1 MKRVFGVASLIAA
14 LSACGGSS
22 SSTPTTTPSPTPAP
36 APTTGPFQGTI
47 SGNSGQ
53 TGTLSVTIEAQVSGS
68 VHVAG
73 GTLTSLT
80 GTRDPSTN
88 DVNLSGGG
96 FTFAGRISGGVLAG
110 RYTSLNNSD
119 GAFSS
124 LNATNTTV
132 TTFCGTYGSPG
143 GESGI
148 YDVQVSTNGTAS
160 GDGISTT
167 TIHGGFLL
175 TGQLTG
181 TTLTMTQV
189 DIETGHTIGTHSMTV
204 QGGTV
209 SGTCGPGCS
218 LNASTS
224 RCQ

>member
-1 MKRVFGVASLIAA
+1 
-14 LSACGGSS
+14 
-22 SSTPTTTPSPTPAP
+22 
-36 APTTGPFQGTI
+36 
-47 SGNSGQ
+47 
-53 TGTLSVTIEAQVSGS
+53 

-73 GTLTSLT
+73 GTTTALT
-80 GTRDPSTN
+80 GTSDSSTN
-88 DVNLSGGG
+88 AVNLSGGG
-96 FTFAGRISGGVLAG
+96 FTFAGTVNVGVLAG
-110 RYTSLNNSD
+110 KYTGSNNSD

-148 YDVQVSTNGTAS
+148 YNVQVSTSGTAS

-175 TGQLTG
+175 NGQLTG

-209 SGTCGPGCS
+209 SGTCSSGCS
-218 LNASTS
+218 LTASTS